1 MRSLISV
8 VLAEGWQASRS
19 NTVLL
24 LWSTTV
30 TSTPEKVHNSAKLQ
44 SEMEIPKWEKWDLW
58 KEHDQF
64 PFGRTGMVHWWEHFW
79 PGFEPWHQH
88 HNSVGWV
95 CYVCYVIHTW
105 IRKVTQLSWGH
116 LREPHITF
124 YDELVKPYLTYHSVR
139 EDWQHLLYQTKQ
151 PHEGLYQ
158 RNTV

>member
-1 MRSLISV
+1 MRFLISV

-30 TSTPEKVHNSAKLQ
+30 TSTPEKVHNLAKLQ

-64 PFGRTGMVHWWEHFW
+64 PFGQTGMVHWWEHFW
-79 PGFEPWHQH
+79 PGFEQWHQH

-95 CYVCYVIHTW
+95 CYVLMSVPKGFSLDTCVLESGKWLKLVGDKVLESHTL
-105 IRKVTQLSWGH
+105 KFLSASISFI
-116 LREPHITF
+116 P
-124 YDELVKPYLTYHSVR
+124 S
-139 EDWQHLLYQTKQ
+139 
-151 PHEGLYQ
+151 
-158 RNTV
+158 